1 MIVKGDWKYELLRL
15 LVVTTMTILIVSA
28 PPTYPSHFTKT
39 FFIAFGL
46 FYAFDTIA
54 KYCFNNKENH

>member
-15 LVVTTMTILIVSA
+15 LVVTTMTVLIKSA
-28 PPTYPSHFTKT
+28 PPSYLSHFTET
-39 FFIAFGL
+39 FFIALGL
-46 FYAFDTIA
+46 VFIYDAII